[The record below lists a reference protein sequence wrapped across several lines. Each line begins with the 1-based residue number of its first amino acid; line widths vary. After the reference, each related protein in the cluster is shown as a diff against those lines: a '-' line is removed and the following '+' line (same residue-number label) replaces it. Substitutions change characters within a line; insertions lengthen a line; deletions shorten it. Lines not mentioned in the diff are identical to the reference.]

1 MSDHPRSAPATADG
15 ATTTSATGPRHPV
28 DEVPPLRRLLPLG
41 LQHVLAMYAGAVAV
55 PLVIGTALIEA
66 GRLDPGALPHLI
78 TADLFVAGIGAV
90 LQSVGVWRVGARL
103 PLMQGCTFASV
114 GPMITIGT
122 EHGVGAIYGSVIM
135 CGLMMFA
142 IAPVFSQLVR
152 FFPPL
157 VTGTVILVIGLSL
170 MSVAGGWVI
179 DGATDG
185 APPVNVALA
194 AGTLAVI
201 VLIERFAPPAL
212 GRLSI
217 LLGLVVGT
225 LAAVPL
231 GLVDVSGVGEQPW
244 VGFSTPFQ
252 FGLPTFPAAAVISM
266 LIVGLVIMT
275 ETTGDIVAVSEIVD
289 RPLTPRRL
297 ADGLR
302 ADGLTTVLGGVFNT
316 FPYTAFAQNVG
327 LVSITGVKS
336 RWVATCAGVMLI
348 ALGLVPKLGAVVEAV
363 PLAVLGGAGVAL
375 FGIVAASGVRT
386 LSTVRFTDRN
396 VLVVALAV
404 GVGLLPTVSPTIYER
419 FPSWFT
425 LVFDSGI
432 SAGAV
437 VAIALNLLL
446 GGERVARGGD
456 SLAEGPSAHDAVR
469 GAQLAADPEPPTR

>member
-1 MSDHPRSAPATADG
+1 MTESRPTTAEAPV
-15 ATTTSATGPRHPV
+15 RRPV

-55 PLVIGTALIEA
+55 PLVIGTALIDA
-66 GRLDPGALPHLI
+66 GRLDSGALPHLI
-78 TADLFVAGIGAV
+78 TADLFVAGIGAII
-90 LQSVGVWRVGARL
+90 QSVGFWRFGARL

-135 CGLMMFA
+135 CGLLMFVL
-142 IAPVFSQLVR
+142 APVFSQLVR

-179 DGATDG
+179 DGSADG

-201 VLIERFAPPAL
+201 VLVERFAPPAVA
-212 GRLSI
+212 RLSI
-217 LLGLVVGT
+217 LVGLVVGT

-231 GLVDVSGVGEQPW
+231 GLADFSGVGDQPW
-244 VGFSTPFQ
+244 IGFSTPFQ
-252 FGLPTFPAAAVISM
+252 FGLPTFQAAAVVSM

-289 RPLTPRRL
+289 EPLPPRRL

-316 FPYTAFAQNVG
+316 FPYTAYAQNVG
-327 LVSITGVKS
+327 LVSITGVRS
-336 RWVATCAGVMLI
+336 RWVATVAGVMLVV
-348 ALGLVPKLGAVVEAV
+348 LGLVPKLGAVVEGV
-363 PLAVLGGAGVAL
+363 PQAVLGGAGVAL

-386 LSTVRFTDRN
+386 LSRVRFTDRN

-404 GVGLLPTVSPTIYER
+404 GVGLLPSVSPAIYDR

-425 LVFDSGI
+425 IIFDSGI
-432 SAGAV
+432 SAGAI

-446 GGERVARGGD
+446 GGARTARRGD
-456 SLAEGPSAHDAVR
+456 APDGLSAHDAVR
-469 GAQLAADPEPPTR
+469 GSQLAADGETPAAR